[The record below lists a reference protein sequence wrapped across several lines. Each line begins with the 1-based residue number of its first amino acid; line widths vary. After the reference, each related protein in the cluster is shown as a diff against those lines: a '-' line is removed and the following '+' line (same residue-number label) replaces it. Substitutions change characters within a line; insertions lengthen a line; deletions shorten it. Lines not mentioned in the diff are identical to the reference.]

1 MSYFNN
7 REFNIS
13 ANLHKHQ
20 TAMTEIINATKVC
33 DRNRNAWESVEKI
46 KSVIKEYK
54 LKWLQT

>member
-7 REFNIS
+7 REFNLS

-33 DRNRNAWESVEKI
+33 DRNRNAWECVEKI
-46 KSVIKEYK
+46 KSVIKEYR
-54 LKWLQT
+54 LK